1 MLRRFSRSVPALLA
15 ASVVLSLSACAG
27 GGASGKVLR
36 VGLQD
41 EFKTLDPAIGYD
53 VPSWGA
59 EHLLFNSLVTYDFD
73 SRVAPDLAESWQV
86 EDGGKAYTFKLRE
99 GVTFHDGRPMTSQ
112 DVVYSFNRLLDPAT
126 KSPGA
131 SFYTD
136 IVGAGERLAGK
147 AESVSG
153 VTAPDARTVRIAL
166 KAPNAIFLQ
175 LVAMPF
181 ASVVP
186 SGATSAELARKPI
199 GTGPFALASWS
210 SGQKIAFKKH
220 AGYFD
225 PKGPQLEGV
234 EYQLGVNESLETL
247 KFERGE
253 LDLLG
258 ANRNIPAADF
268 SRLKDDARLKPLMLS
283 APDAAFHYVG
293 MNCQVAPFDN
303 AKVRRAIAHAI
314 DKQRIVQLVNGR
326 GQVAKGILPPT
337 MPGYDPEL
345 AGIPH
350 DPARAKALL
359 AEAGMPNGF
368 AATYYCVSN
377 DTARKIA
384 QSIQQDLGKVGVKLE
399 LKPLAFPTFL
409 EAKATKG
416 RVGIASGNWTQDF
429 PDPSNFL
436 TTMFHS
442 KNIKETNS
450 LNDSYYRNPQVDTLL
465 DQAGAQTAPEARA
478 KLFRQAEAIVVADAP
493 VVPLYYPVKYQ
504 LHSARVQGYR
514 LHPVWAMDLTGVS
527 LK

>member
-1 MLRRFSRSVPALLA
+1 MLRRFSTFALPLA
-15 ASVVLSLSACAG
+15 AMLSLTACAG
-27 GGASGKVLR
+27 GAPAGKVLR

-59 EHLLFNSLVTYDFD
+59 EHLIYNGLVTYDFE
-73 SRVAPDLAESWQV
+73 SKVAPDLAESWQV
-86 EDGGKAYTFKLRE
+86 EGDGKAFVFKLRD
-99 GVTFHDGRPMTSQ
+99 GLKFHDGRPVTAK
-112 DVVYSFNRLLDPAT
+112 DVVYSFDRLLDPAT

-131 SFYTD
+131 GFYAD
-136 IVGAGERLAGK
+136 IVGATERLSGEAK
-147 AESVSG
+147 ALKG
-153 VTAPDARTVRIAL
+153 VTAPDDKTVRIEL
-166 KAPNAIFLQ
+166 KTPNPIFLQ
-175 LVAMPF
+175 LIAMPF

-186 SGATSAELARKPI
+186 AGITGAELARKPV
-199 GTGPFALASWS
+199 GTGPFSLASWS
-210 SGQKIAFKKH
+210 SGQKIAFKKNPH
-220 AGYFD
+220 YFNAQ
-225 PKGPQLEGV
+225 GPQLDGV
-234 EYQLGVNESLETL
+234 EYQLGVNESLEVL

-268 SRLKDDARLKPLMLS
+268 SRLKDDPKLKDRMLS
-283 APDAAFHYVG
+283 GADAAFHYVG
-293 MNCQVAPFDN
+293 MNCQVAPFD
-303 AKVRRAIAHAI
+303 KPQVRQAVAHAI
-314 DKQRIVQLVNGR
+314 DKSRIVQLVNGR
-326 GQVAKGILPPT
+326 GRVANGILPPT
-337 MPGYDPEL
+337 MPGFDPNL

-350 DPARAKALL
+350 DPAKAKALL
-359 AEAGMPNGF
+359 AQAGLPDGF

-377 DTARKIA
+377 DTARKVA
-384 QSIQQDLGKVGVKLE
+384 QSIQQDLGKVGIKLE

-450 LNDSYYRNPQVDTLL
+450 LNDSYYRNPKVDTLL
-465 DQAGAQTAPEARA
+465 DQAGRQTDAAKRA
-478 KLFRQAEAIVVADAP
+478 DFFRQAEAIIVSDAP

-504 LHSARVQGYR
+504 LHTERVKGYK

-527 LK
+527 IQ

>member
-1 MLRRFSRSVPALLA
+1 MLRRLSPFVALALA
-15 ASVVLSLSACAG
+15 LSACAPS
-27 GGASGKVLR
+27 APTGKVLR

-59 EHLLFNSLVTYDFD
+59 EHLIFNGLVTYDFN
-73 SRVAPDLAESWQV
+73 SHVVPDLAASVTTEG
-86 EDGGKAYTFKLRE
+86 GGKAYVFKLKD
-99 GVTFHDGRPMTSQ
+99 GVKFHDGKPVTSK

-131 SFYTD
+131 GFYSD
-136 IVGAGERLAGK
+136 IVGAEARLAGE
-147 AESVSG
+147 AASVKG
-153 VTAPDARTVRIAL
+153 VTAPDAKTVRIEL
-166 KAPNAIFLQ
+166 KAANPIFLQ
-175 LVAMPF
+175 LIAMPF

-186 SGATSAELARKPI
+186 DGATGATLARKPV
-199 GTGPFALASWS
+199 GTGPFSLASWS
-210 SGQKIAFKKH
+210 SGQKIVFKKNP
-220 AGYFD
+220 GYFNNGAAKLD
-225 PKGPQLEGV
+225 GV
-234 EYQLGVNESLETL
+234 EYQLGVNENLEVL

-268 SRLKDDARLKPLMLS
+268 SRLKDNPRYKSLMLS

-303 AKVRRAIAHAI
+303 VKVRRAVAMAI
-314 DKQRIVQLVNGR
+314 DKARIVQLVNGR
-326 GQVAKGILPPT
+326 GQVANGILPPT
-337 MPGYDPEL
+337 MPGFDPKL
-345 AGIPH
+345 AGIGH
-350 DPARAKALL
+350 DPAKAKALL
-359 AEAGMPNGF
+359 AEAGFPNGF
-368 AATYYCVSN
+368 SATYYCVSN

-384 QSIQQDLGKVGVKLE
+384 QSIQQDLAGIGVKLE

-450 LNDSYYRNPQVDTLL
+450 LNDSYYRNPQVDKLL
-465 DQAGAQTAPEARA
+465 DQAGVQTDAAKRA
-478 KLFRQAEAIVVADAP
+478 DYFRQAEALVVADAP

-504 LHSARVQGYR
+504 LHTQRVQGYK

-527 LK
+527 IQ